1 MTLEEIKQ
9 FLRVDYYD
17 DDDMLSEMILV
28 SEAYI
33 DKMVGTNYKSDE
45 KAIKLAELLQKKL
58 VYEMYRNRSMGAI
71 DKIQDPIVTSILD
84 TLSIVESDDD
94 GTV

>member
-1 MTLEEIKQ
+1 MMLEEIKQ
-9 FLRVDYYD
+9 FLRVDYD
-17 DDDMLSEMILV
+17 DDNNMLSEMILV

-33 DKMVGTNYKSDE
+33 DKMVGTNYKSDK

-58 VYEMYRNRSMGAI
+58 IYEMYRNRSMGAI

-94 GTV
+94 GSV

>member
-1 MTLEEIKQ
+1 MMLEEIKQ
-9 FLRVDYYD
+9 FLRVDYD
-17 DDDMLSEMILV
+17 DDDNMLSEMILV

-33 DKMVGTNYKSDE
+33 DKMVGTNYKSDK

-58 VYEMYRNRSMGAI
+58 IYEMYRNRSMGAI